1 MLLMNDDQAWKL
13 WSEGN
18 GLDFADGSMGNS
30 GLEREREIVRCIQIG
45 LLCVQEFPEDRPT
58 IQTALSMLTRE
69 IGELPSPKQPIFSQK
84 SCDSTTTSRHQFGYT
99 NDLTLSAVHG
109 R

>member
-1 MLLMNDDQAWKL
+1 MIQAWKL
-13 WSEGN
+13 WSEDN
-18 GLDFADGSMGNS
+18 GLDFADGSITNS
-30 GLEREREIVRCIQIG
+30 GLEREIVRCIQIG
-45 LLCVQEFPEDRPT
+45 LLCVQEYPEDRPT

-69 IGELPSPKQPIFSQK
+69 IGDLPSPKQPIFSHK
-84 SCDSTTTSRHQFGYT
+84 CDSTTASLHHFDT